1 MKHEITSVS
10 FVSSIA
16 DDCETSYYLHWHF
29 LEILRNGSCEFSP
42 VALIL
47 QTSAD
52 LGVCED
58 APGRSN
64 IHYEGNLI
72 CKSEWVCGFF
82 FFFFFFFSP
91 IPPNDSTISTFV
103 RESMT
108 TVPALVYVGDDAVGT
123 HIRDLVPRRRL
134 HVLGRRKGSRPGD
147 SDGEAGPDSLPLS
160 FGAFKQWR
168 REVGGGL
175 RLNLCICVNVWLAG
189 CLCVCPCVC
198 YVVCMYLC
206 VCMSI
211 CVCMYV

>member
-72 CKSEWVCGFF
+72 CKSEWVCGRCFVVSKQTARAVIAKKSLSKTNPTVMCANAEKCTQSSLAVNRCG
-82 FFFFFFFSP
+82 SP
-91 IPPNDSTISTFV
+91 F
-103 RESMT
+103 T
-108 TVPALVYVGDDAVGT
+108 TLLPCNIHFIHY
-123 HIRDLVPRRRL
+123 IRHR
-134 HVLGRRKGSRPGD
+134 
-147 SDGEAGPDSLPLS
+147 
-160 FGAFKQWR
+160 
-168 REVGGGL
+168 
-175 RLNLCICVNVWLAG
+175 N
-189 CLCVCPCVC
+189 
-198 YVVCMYLC
+198 YLKHLKNA
-206 VCMSI
+206 MQAS
-211 CVCMYV
+211 

>member
-29 LEILRNGSCEFSP
+29 LEILRNDSCEFSP

-72 CKSEWVCGFF
+72 CKSEWVCGRCFVV
-82 FFFFFFFSP
+82 SKQTARAVIAKKSLSKTNP
-91 IPPNDSTISTFV
+91 SNSTCLVLRSNDT
-103 RESMT
+103 
-108 TVPALVYVGDDAVGT
+108 
-123 HIRDLVPRRRL
+123 
-134 HVLGRRKGSRPGD
+134 
-147 SDGEAGPDSLPLS
+147 
-160 FGAFKQWR
+160 
-168 REVGGGL
+168 
-175 RLNLCICVNVWLAG
+175 
-189 CLCVCPCVC
+189 
-198 YVVCMYLC
+198 YVVVANGC
-206 VCMSI
+206 V
-211 CVCMYV
+211 

>member
-29 LEILRNGSCEFSP
+29 LEILRNDSCEFSP

-72 CKSEWVCGFF
+72 CKSEWVCGFII
-82 FFFFFFFSP
+82 FFFFSDG
-91 IPPNDSTISTFV
+91 DSYIVKKSLSKINPTTT
-103 RESMT
+103 T
-108 TVPALVYVGDDAVGT
+108 TVLRTTTSSSYF
-123 HIRDLVPRRRL
+123 L
-134 HVLGRRKGSRPGD
+134 RP
-147 SDGEAGPDSLPLS
+147 
-160 FGAFKQWR
+160 
-168 REVGGGL
+168 
-175 RLNLCICVNVWLAG
+175 I
-189 CLCVCPCVC
+189 CLCPAKNTH
-198 YVVCMYLC
+198 
-206 VCMSI
+206 S
-211 CVCMYV
+211 